1 MTVQL
6 LIGVIGIGV
15 TALVGVGMI
24 YLTPRYTVEV
34 HVEGEDPHG
43 SSLSPVPPEDRVG
56 DAARR

>member
-1 MTVQL
+1 MTVQV

-34 HVEGEDPHG
+34 HAEGEDPQG
-43 SSLSPVPPEDRVG
+43 SNLSPVSAADR
-56 DAARR
+56 AESPARR

>member
-24 YLTPRYTVEV
+24 YHTPRYTVEV
-34 HVEGEDPHG
+34 GDEGQDPQ
-43 SSLSPVPPEDRVG
+43 SAEPSEQRSRVPAG
-56 DAARR
+56 T